1 MDIITIIKYVF
12 LGLLQGITEPIPVSS
27 SGHLVIAR
35 ELFGIE
41 AQGLSF
47 EIFLNTASLIAILI
61 VYRKDIISIFQN
73 LWRFIFNGARDNDA
87 VTDFKYTI
95 CLIIATIPV
104 GVAGLLLKDVI
115 GENISIGF
123 VGLMLLVTGLA
134 LLFIKNKRGAKR
146 DGDLTV
152 KDSIIVGIAQCMAL
166 TPGISRSGA
175 SIVGAI
181 AVGLSQKNALRFA
194 FLLYIPVSVGTAMIS
209 VGDIVNDPNMST
221 LWLAYLLA
229 FIVTVIATYF
239 AVKWL
244 QNVMERGN
252 LIIFVYYCFALGAFS
267 ILYQF
272 LSA

>member
-12 LGLLQGITEPIPVSS
+12 LGLLQGVTEPIPVSS

-41 AQGLSF
+41 ASGLSF
-47 EIFLNTASLIAILI
+47 EIFLNTASLIAILF
-61 VYRKDIISIFQN
+61 VYRKDIISIIQN
-73 LWRFIFNGARDNDA
+73 LWRFVFHGARDNDA

-115 GENISIGF
+115 GENISVGF

-146 DGDLTV
+146 DGDLTI
-152 KDSIIVGIAQCMAL
+152 KDSIIVGISQCMAL

-194 FLLYIPVSVGTAMIS
+194 FLLYIPVSVGTSMIS
-209 VGDIVNDPNMST
+209 VGDIVNDPNMNT

-229 FIVTVIATYF
+229 FIVTIIATYF

-244 QNVMERGN
+244 QHVMERGN

-272 LSA
+272 IWA

>member
-12 LGLLQGITEPIPVSS
+12 LGLLQGVTEPIPVSS

-35 ELFGIE
+35 EMFGIE

-61 VYRKDIISIFQN
+61 VYRKDIISIIQN
-73 LWRFIFNGARDNDA
+73 LWRFVFNGARDNNA

-115 GENISIGF
+115 GENISVGF

-134 LLFIKNKRGAKR
+134 LLFIKNKRGVKR
-146 DGDLTV
+146 DGDLTI
-152 KDSIIVGIAQCMAL
+152 KDSIIVGIAQCIAL

-209 VGDIVNDPNMST
+209 VGDVINDPNMST

-229 FIVTVIATYF
+229 FIVTIIATYF

-272 LSA
+272 IWA

>member
-1 MDIITIIKYVF
+1 MDIITTIKYVF
-12 LGLLQGITEPIPVSS
+12 LGLLQGLTEPIPVSS

-35 ELFGIE
+35 ELFNIE

-47 EIFLNTASLIAILI
+47 EIFLNTASLIAILF
-61 VYRKDIISIFQN
+61 VYRKDIISIIQN
-73 LWRFIFNGARDNDA
+73 LWRFLIKGARDNDA

-104 GVAGLLLKDVI
+104 GVAGLLLKDII
-115 GENISIGF
+115 GENISVGF
-123 VGLMLLVTGLA
+123 VGVMLLFTGIA
-134 LLFIKNKRGAKR
+134 LWFIKNKRGDKR
-146 DGDLTV
+146 DGDITL
-152 KDSIIVGIAQCMAL
+152 KDSILVGFAQCIAL

-175 SIVGAI
+175 TLVGAI

-194 FLLYIPVSVGTAMIS
+194 FLLYIPVSVGTALIS

-221 LWLAYLLA
+221 LWFAYLLA
-229 FIVTVIATYF
+229 FIVTIISTYF
-239 AVKWL
+239 AVIWL

-252 LIIFVYYCFALGAFS
+252 LIIFSYYCFVLGTFS

-272 LSA
+272 IWA

>member
-12 LGLLQGITEPIPVSS
+12 LGLVQGITEPIPVSS

-61 VYRKDIISIFQN
+61 VYRKDIISIIQN
-73 LWRFIFNGARDNDA
+73 LWRFVFNGARDNDA

-95 CLIIATIPV
+95 CLMIATIPV
-104 GVAGLLLKDVI
+104 GVAGLLLKDII
-115 GENISIGF
+115 GENISVGF

-134 LLFIKNKRGAKR
+134 LLFIKNKRGVKR

-209 VGDIVNDPNMST
+209 VGDIVNDPNMGT

-229 FIVTVIATYF
+229 FIVTIIATYF

-272 LSA
+272 IWA

>member
-1 MDIITIIKYVF
+1 MDIITIIKYIF
-12 LGLLQGITEPIPVSS
+12 LGFVQGITEPIPVSS
-27 SGHLVIAR
+27 SGHLVIVR
-35 ELFGIE
+35 EFFGIE

-61 VYRKDIISIFQN
+61 VYRKDIISIIQN
-73 LWRFIFNGARDNDA
+73 LWRYIFNGARDNDA
-87 VTDFKYTI
+87 ITDFKYTL

-104 GVAGLLLKDVI
+104 GVAGLLLKDII
-115 GENISIGF
+115 GENISVGF

-134 LLFIKNKRGAKR
+134 LLFIRNKRGVKR
-146 DGDLTV
+146 DGDITV
-152 KDSIIVGIAQCMAL
+152 KDSIIIGIAQCMAL

-229 FIVTVIATYF
+229 FVVTIIATYF

-252 LIIFVYYCFALGAFS
+252 LIIFVYYCFALGVFS

-272 LSA
+272 IWA

>member
-12 LGLLQGITEPIPVSS
+12 LGLLQGVTEPIPVSS

-41 AQGLSF
+41 ASGLSF
-47 EIFLNTASLIAILI
+47 EIFLNTASLIAILF
-61 VYRKDIISIFQN
+61 VYRKDIISIIQN
-73 LWRFIFNGARDNDA
+73 LWRFVFHGARDNDA

-95 CLIIATIPV
+95 CLIIATIPA

-115 GENISIGF
+115 GENISVGF

-146 DGDLTV
+146 DGDLTI
-152 KDSIIVGIAQCMAL
+152 KDSIIVGISQCMAL

-209 VGDIVNDPNMST
+209 VGDIVNDPNMNT

-229 FIVTVIATYF
+229 FIVTIIATYF

-272 LSA
+272 IWA

>member
-61 VYRKDIISIFQN
+61 VYRKDIISIIQN

-134 LLFIKNKRGAKR
+134 LLFIKNKRGVKR
-146 DGDLTV
+146 DGDLTI
-152 KDSIIVGIAQCMAL
+152 KDSIIVGIAQCIAL

-229 FIVTVIATYF
+229 FIVTIIATYF

>member
-1 MDIITIIKYVF
+1 MDIITTIKYVF
-12 LGLLQGITEPIPVSS
+12 LGLLQGLTEPIPVSS

-47 EIFLNTASLIAILI
+47 EIFLNTASLIAILF
-61 VYRKDIISIFQN
+61 VYRKDIISIIQN
-73 LWRFIFNGARDNDA
+73 LWRFLINGARDKDA

-104 GVAGLLLKDVI
+104 GVAGLLLKDII
-115 GENISIGF
+115 GENISVGF
-123 VGLMLLVTGLA
+123 VGVMLLVTGLA
-134 LLFIKNKRGAKR
+134 LLFIKNKRGGKR

-152 KDSIIVGIAQCMAL
+152 KDSIIVGLAQCMAL

-181 AVGLSQKNALRFA
+181 AVGLNQKNALRFA
-194 FLLYIPVSVGTAMIS
+194 FLLYIPVSVGTALIS
-209 VGDIVNDPNMST
+209 VGDIVNDPYMNT
-221 LWLAYLLA
+221 LWFAYLLS
-229 FIVTVIATYF
+229 FIVTIIATYF
-239 AVKWL
+239 AVIWL

-272 LSA
+272 IWA

>member
-1 MDIITIIKYVF
+1 MELITLIKYAF

-35 ELFGIE
+35 EIFNIE

-47 EIFLNTASLIAILI
+47 EIFLNTASLLAILF
-61 VYRKDIISIFQN
+61 VYKDDIISIIKN
-73 LWRFIFNGARDNDA
+73 LWRYLVKGDRDQEA
-87 VTDFKYTI
+87 LTDFKYTI

-115 GENISIGF
+115 GDNISVGF
-123 VGLMLLVTGLA
+123 VGLMLFVTGIA
-134 LLFIKNKRGAKR
+134 LWIIKSKRGDKR
-146 DGDLTV
+146 DGDLTI
-152 KDSIIVGIAQCMAL
+152 KDSIIVGLSQCIAL

-175 SIVGAI
+175 TIVGSI

-194 FLLYIPVSVGTAMIS
+194 FLLYIPVSVGTALIS
-209 VGDIVNDPNMST
+209 VGDIVNDPNMNT
-221 LWLAYLLA
+221 LWLAYLIA
-229 FIVTVIATYF
+229 FIITLIATYF

-244 QNVMERGN
+244 QNVMEKGN
-252 LIIFVYYCFALGAFS
+252 LIIFTYYCFALGTFA

-272 LSA
+272 IWA

>member
-1 MDIITIIKYVF
+1 MDIITTIKYMF
-12 LGLLQGITEPIPVSS
+12 LGLLHGVTEPIPVSS

-41 AQGLSF
+41 AKGLSF
-47 EIFLNTASLIAILI
+47 EIFLNTASLLAILF
-61 VYRKDIISIFQN
+61 VYRNDIISIVQN
-73 LWRFIFNGARDNDA
+73 LWRFLFNGARDNEA

-104 GVAGLLLKDVI
+104 GVAGLLLKDFI
-115 GENISIGF
+115 GENITVGF
-123 VGLMLLVTGLA
+123 VGVMLLVTGIGLW
-134 LLFIKNKRGAKR
+134 FIKNKRGNKR

-152 KDSIIVGIAQCMAL
+152 KDSIIVGLAQCVAL

-175 SIVGAI
+175 AIVGSI

-194 FLLYIPVSVGTAMIS
+194 FLLYIPISVGTALIS
-209 VGDIVNDPNMST
+209 VGDIVNDPQMST

-244 QNVMERGN
+244 QNIMENGN
-252 LIIFVYYCFALGAFS
+252 LIIFVYYCFALGVFS

-272 LSA
+272 IWA

>member
-12 LGLLQGITEPIPVSS
+12 LGLLQGVTEPIPVSS

-41 AQGLSF
+41 ASGLSF
-47 EIFLNTASLIAILI
+47 EIFLNTASLIAILF
-61 VYRKDIISIFQN
+61 VYRKDIISIIQN
-73 LWRFIFNGARDNDA
+73 LWRFVFHGARDNDA

-115 GENISIGF
+115 GENISVGF

-146 DGDLTV
+146 DGDLTI
-152 KDSIIVGIAQCMAL
+152 KDSIIVGISQCMAL

-194 FLLYIPVSVGTAMIS
+194 FLLYIPVSVGTSMIS
-209 VGDIVNDPNMST
+209 VGDIVNDPNMNT

-229 FIVTVIATYF
+229 FIVTIIATYF

-244 QNVMERGN
+244 QYVMERGN

-272 LSA
+272 IWA

>member
-12 LGLLQGITEPIPVSS
+12 LGLLQGVTEPIPVSS

-35 ELFGIE
+35 EMFGIE

-61 VYRKDIISIFQN
+61 VYRKDIISIIQN
-73 LWRFIFNGARDNDA
+73 LWRFVFNGARDNNA
-87 VTDFKYTI
+87 VTDFKYTV

-115 GENISIGF
+115 GENISVGF

-134 LLFIKNKRGAKR
+134 LLFIKNKRGVKR
-146 DGDLTV
+146 DGDLTI
-152 KDSIIVGIAQCMAL
+152 KDSIIVGIAQCIAL

-229 FIVTVIATYF
+229 FIVTIIATYF

-244 QNVMERGN
+244 QNVMEQGN

-272 LSA
+272 IWA

>member
-1 MDIITIIKYVF
+1 MDIITTIKYMF
-12 LGLLQGITEPIPVSS
+12 LGLLQGVTEPIPVSS

-41 AQGLSF
+41 AKGLSF
-47 EIFLNTASLIAILI
+47 EIFLNTASLLAILF
-61 VYRKDIISIFQN
+61 VYRNDIISIVQN
-73 LWRFIFNGARDNDA
+73 LWRFLFNGARDNEA

-104 GVAGLLLKDVI
+104 GIAGLLLKDFI
-115 GENISIGF
+115 GENITVGF
-123 VGLMLLVTGLA
+123 VGVMLLVTGIGLW
-134 LLFIKNKRGAKR
+134 FIKNKRGNKR

-152 KDSIIVGIAQCMAL
+152 KDSIIVGLAQCVAL

-175 SIVGAI
+175 AIVGSI

-194 FLLYIPVSVGTAMIS
+194 FLLYIPISVGTALIS
-209 VGDIVNDPNMST
+209 VGDIFNDPQMST

-244 QNVMERGN
+244 QNIMENGN
-252 LIIFVYYCFALGAFS
+252 LIIFVYYCFALGVFS
-267 ILYQF
+267 IVYQF
-272 LSA
+272 IWA

>member
-12 LGLLQGITEPIPVSS
+12 LGLLQGVTEPIPVSS

-35 ELFGIE
+35 EMFGIE

-61 VYRKDIISIFQN
+61 VYRKDIISIIQN
-73 LWRFIFNGARDNDA
+73 LWRFVFNGARDNEA

-115 GENISIGF
+115 GDNISVGF
-123 VGLMLLVTGLA
+123 VGIMLLFTGLA
-134 LLFIKNKRGAKR
+134 LWFIKNKRGVKR
-146 DGDLTV
+146 DGDITI
-152 KDSIIVGIAQCMAL
+152 KDSIIVGLAQCIAL

-175 SIVGAI
+175 TLVGSI
-181 AVGLSQKNALRFA
+181 AVGLSQKNALRFV
-194 FLLYIPVSVGTAMIS
+194 FLLYIPVSLGTALIS

-221 LWLAYLLA
+221 LWLTYLLA
-229 FIVTVIATYF
+229 FVVTIIATYF

-244 QNVMERGN
+244 QNVMQNGN
-252 LIIFVYYCFALGAFS
+252 LIYFAYYCFALGAFS

-272 LSA
+272 IWA

>member
-12 LGLLQGITEPIPVSS
+12 LGLLQGVTEPIPVSS

-41 AQGLSF
+41 ASGLSF
-47 EIFLNTASLIAILI
+47 EIFLNTASLIAILF
-61 VYRKDIISIFQN
+61 VYRKDIISIIQN
-73 LWRFIFNGARDNDA
+73 LWRFVFHGARDNDA

-115 GENISIGF
+115 GENISVGF

-146 DGDLTV
+146 DGDLTI
-152 KDSIIVGIAQCMAL
+152 KDSIIVGISQCMAL

-194 FLLYIPVSVGTAMIS
+194 FLLYIPVSVGTSMIS
-209 VGDIVNDPNMST
+209 VGDIVNDPNMNT

-229 FIVTVIATYF
+229 FIVTIIATYF

-272 LSA
+272 IWA

>member
-175 SIVGAI
+175 AIVGAI

-229 FIVTVIATYF
+229 FIVTIIATYF

>member
-12 LGLLQGITEPIPVSS
+12 LGLLQGVTEPIPVSS

-41 AQGLSF
+41 ASGLSF
-47 EIFLNTASLIAILI
+47 EIFLNTASLIAILF
-61 VYRKDIISIFQN
+61 VYRKDIISIIQN
-73 LWRFIFNGARDNDA
+73 LWRFVFHGARDNDA

-115 GENISIGF
+115 GENISVGF

-146 DGDLTV
+146 DGDLTI
-152 KDSIIVGIAQCMAL
+152 KDSIIVGISQCMAL

-209 VGDIVNDPNMST
+209 VGDIVNDPNMNT

-229 FIVTVIATYF
+229 FIVTIIATYF

-272 LSA
+272 IWA

>member
-12 LGLLQGITEPIPVSS
+12 LGLVQGITEPIPVSS

-61 VYRKDIISIFQN
+61 VYRKDIISIIQN
-73 LWRFIFNGARDNDA
+73 LWRFVFNGARDNDA

-104 GVAGLLLKDVI
+104 GVAGLLLKDII
-115 GENISIGF
+115 GENISVGF

-134 LLFIKNKRGAKR
+134 LLFIKNKRGVKR

-175 SIVGAI
+175 SIVGAL

-209 VGDIVNDPNMST
+209 VGDIVNDPNMGT

-229 FIVTVIATYF
+229 FIVTIIATYF

-272 LSA
+272 IWA

>member
-12 LGLLQGITEPIPVSS
+12 LGLLQGVTEPIPVSS

-35 ELFGIE
+35 EMFGIE

-61 VYRKDIISIFQN
+61 VYRKDIISIIQN
-73 LWRFIFNGARDNDA
+73 LWRFVFNGARDNNA

-115 GENISIGF
+115 GENISVGF

-134 LLFIKNKRGAKR
+134 LLFIKNKRGVKR
-146 DGDLTV
+146 DGDLTI
-152 KDSIIVGIAQCMAL
+152 KDSIIVGIAQCIAL

-229 FIVTVIATYF
+229 FIVTIIATYF

-244 QNVMERGN
+244 QNVMEHGN

-272 LSA
+272 IWA

>member
-1 MDIITIIKYVF
+1 MDIITTIKYMF
-12 LGLLQGITEPIPVSS
+12 LGLLQGVTEPIPVSS

-41 AQGLSF
+41 AKGLSF
-47 EIFLNTASLIAILI
+47 EIFLNTASLLAILF
-61 VYRKDIISIFQN
+61 VYRNDIISIVQN
-73 LWRFIFNGARDNDA
+73 LWRFLFNGARDNEA

-104 GVAGLLLKDVI
+104 GVAGLW
-115 GENISIGF
+115 
-123 VGLMLLVTGLA
+123 
-134 LLFIKNKRGAKR
+134 FIKNKRGNKR

-152 KDSIIVGIAQCMAL
+152 KDSIIVGLAQCVAL

-175 SIVGAI
+175 AIVGSI

-194 FLLYIPVSVGTAMIS
+194 FLLYIPISVGTALIS
-209 VGDIVNDPNMST
+209 VGDIVNDPQMST

-244 QNVMERGN
+244 QNIMENGN
-252 LIIFVYYCFALGAFS
+252 LIIFVYYCFALGVFS

-272 LSA
+272 IWA

>member
-41 AQGLSF
+41 ASGLSF
-47 EIFLNTASLIAILI
+47 EIFLNTASLLAILT
-61 VYRKDIISIFQN
+61 VYRKDIISIIKN
-73 LWRFIFNGARDNDA
+73 LWRFVFNGARDNDA
-87 VTDFKYTI
+87 VTDFKYII

-115 GENISIGF
+115 GDNISVGF
-123 VGLMLLVTGLA
+123 VGLMLLVTGVA
-134 LLFIKNKRGAKR
+134 LLFIKNKRGVKQ

-166 TPGISRSGA
+166 TPGIIRSGA

-194 FLLYIPVSVGTAMIS
+194 FLLYIPVSLGTAMLS
-209 VGDIVNDPNMST
+209 VGDIVNDPNMNT

-229 FIVTVIATYF
+229 FIVSVIATYF

-252 LIIFVYYCFALGAFS
+252 LIIFVYYCFALGTFS

-272 LSA
+272 IWA

>member
-12 LGLLQGITEPIPVSS
+12 LGLVQGITEPIPVSS

-61 VYRKDIISIFQN
+61 VYRKDIISIIQN

-104 GVAGLLLKDVI
+104 GVAGLLLKDII
-115 GENISIGF
+115 GENISVGF

-134 LLFIKNKRGAKR
+134 LLFIKNKRGVKR

-209 VGDIVNDPNMST
+209 VGDIVNDPNMGT

-229 FIVTVIATYF
+229 FVVTIIATYF

-252 LIIFVYYCFALGAFS
+252 LIIFVYYCFVLGAFS

-272 LSA
+272 IWA